1 MYIKEMYKKWWYIKI
16 YKVYGLVVETKL
28 NEEWITLL
36 EDGKGMVI

>member
-1 MYIKEMYKKWWYIKI
+1 MYIKALYKKWWYIKI
-16 YKVYGLVVETKL
+16 YKGDGLVVATKL